1 MADSAY
7 SRQSGSRR
15 QFLPLVFAI
24 VLILIAGAAFGWIQ
38 LTGNRDRTWNE
49 LARQFPADAETLVNA
64 GRSAQP
70 DFATLSALSGNF
82 DDNIQA
88 LRQGDSVAGIVAAP
102 SSVQPQVEA
111 LAKSWG
117 VMRQSIRDM
126 LANEKAFKHIADSID
141 TINAAAD
148 ASSADYDQVTA
159 RLGTKGAGAATV
171 LAASQMVKLEK
182 IKSSV
187 ARIVYSPRSAQGTPD
202 SLSRLATEFSDYNKQ
217 LQDSAGADATVDAA
231 LRK

>member
-15 QFLPLVFAI
+15 QVLPLVFAI

-102 SSVQPQVEA
+102 SRTLSVMSARRTPSH
-111 LAKSWG
+111 L
-117 VMRQSIRDM
+117 
-126 LANEKAFKHIADSID
+126 
-141 TINAAAD
+141 T
-148 ASSADYDQVTA
+148 SSA
-159 RLGTKGAGAATV
+159 
-171 LAASQMVKLEK
+171 
-182 IKSSV
+182 
-187 ARIVYSPRSAQGTPD
+187 
-202 SLSRLATEFSDYNKQ
+202 
-217 LQDSAGADATVDAA
+217 
-231 LRK
+231 